1 LGRHRFAIHKPPE
14 PVEPSAQIGHPEPNV
29 GQVGPVGAQLP
40 TNLAQLDPQ
49 RPVDLGQRLGPA
61 ILKHGKKTRS
71 GEHKY
76 ENTDADSRLPGAPAH
91 LKSIVGEKRTRGR
104 SRRGIIAD
112 NA

>member
-1 LGRHRFAIHKPPE
+1 L
-14 PVEPSAQIGHPEPNV
+14 VEPSAQIGHPESNV

-49 RPVDLGQRLGPA
+49 RPVEVGQGLGPA
-61 ILKHGKKTRS
+61 ILNHGEKTRC
-71 GEHKY
+71 GKQED
-76 ENTDADSRLPGAPAH
+76 ENTDADSLLPGAPAH